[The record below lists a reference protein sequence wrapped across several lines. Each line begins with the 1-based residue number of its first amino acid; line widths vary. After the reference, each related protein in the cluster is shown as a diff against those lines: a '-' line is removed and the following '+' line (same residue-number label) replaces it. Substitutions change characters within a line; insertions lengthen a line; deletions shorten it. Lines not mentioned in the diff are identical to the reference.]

1 MWNSTKTFRHHP
13 LDGTVRQLAIRAIA
27 GYQKHLSPLKGFSC
41 AHRLLHGGVS
51 CSQYTKQVIAQEGL
65 ATALHKSR
73 QRFQE
78 CKQANQILRMRLSA
92 SENQPPEAEEPEIP
106 NPEVPGQQAAS
117 PEVRQS
123 SSSNSNCD
131 SNSVDCALSGC
142 ECVGSGVINEGC
154 AAADCSALDCSALD
168 CSALDCGAVDCSF
181 LDCGSCG

>member
-1 MWNSTKTFRHHP
+1 M
-13 LDGTVRQLAIRAIA
+13 RQLAIRAIA
-27 GYQKHLSPLKGFSC
+27 GYQQHLSPLKGFSC

-51 CSQYTKQVIAQEGL
+51 CSQYTKQIIAQEGL
-65 ATALHKSR
+65 AAALHKSR

-92 SENQPPEAEEPEIP
+92 SENQHPEAEEPEIP

-117 PEVRQS
+117 SEVRQS

-142 ECVGSGVINEGC
+142 ECVDWSGMISEGC
-154 AAADCSALDCSALD
+154 GAADCSALD

-181 LDCGSCG
+181 LDCGSCS

>member
-1 MWNSTKTFRHHP
+1 MLKTFNHNP
-13 LDGTVRQLAIRAIA
+13 LDATVRELVISAIA

-51 CSQYTKQVIAQEGL
+51 CSQYTKQIIAQEGL
-65 ATALHKSR
+65 AAALHKSQ

-106 NPEVPGQQAAS
+106 NLEVPGQQAAS
-117 PEVRQS
+117 PEARQS

-142 ECVGSGVINEGC
+142 ECVDWSGMISEGC
-154 AAADCSALDCSALD
+154 GAADCSALD

-181 LDCGSCG
+181 LDCGSCS

>member
-1 MWNSTKTFRHHP
+1 
-13 LDGTVRQLAIRAIA
+13 VRQLAIRAIA

-65 ATALHKSR
+65 AAALHKSR

-106 NPEVPGQQAAS
+106 HPEVPGQQAAS
-117 PEVRQS
+117 PEVPKS
-123 SSSNSNCD
+123 STNSNCD
-131 SNSVDCALSGC
+131 GNSADCALLGC

-154 AAADCSALDCSALD
+154 AAVDCSAV
-168 CSALDCGAVDCSF
+168 DCGAGNH
-181 LDCGSCG
+181 L

>member
-1 MWNSTKTFRHHP
+1 MMWNSTRTFRNRS

-51 CSQYTKQVIAQEGL
+51 CSQYTKQIIAQEGL
-65 ATALHKSR
+65 AAALHKSR

-106 NPEVPGQQAAS
+106 NPELPGQQTAS
-117 PEVRQS
+117 SEVPQS
-123 SSSNSNCD
+123 STNSNC
-131 SNSVDCALSGC
+131 NSVDCAILGC
-142 ECVGSGVINEGC
+142 ECVDWSGVIGEGC
-154 AAADCSALDCSALD
+154 AAVDCSAV
-168 CSALDCGAVDCSF
+168 DCGALDCSF
-181 LDCGSCG
+181 LDCGSCS

>member
-1 MWNSTKTFRHHP
+1 MWNSARTFRNHP

-27 GYQKHLSPLKGFSC
+27 GYQQHLSPLKGFSC

-51 CSQYTKQVIAQEGL
+51 CSQYTKQIIAQEGL
-65 ATALHKSR
+65 AAAIHKSR

-106 NPEVPGQQAAS
+106 NPEIPGQQGVS

-142 ECVGSGVINEGC
+142 ECVDWSGMISEGC
-154 AAADCSALDCSALD
+154 GAAD
-168 CSALDCGAVDCSF
+168 CSALDCGAVDCSA
-181 LDCGSCG
+181 LDCGSCS